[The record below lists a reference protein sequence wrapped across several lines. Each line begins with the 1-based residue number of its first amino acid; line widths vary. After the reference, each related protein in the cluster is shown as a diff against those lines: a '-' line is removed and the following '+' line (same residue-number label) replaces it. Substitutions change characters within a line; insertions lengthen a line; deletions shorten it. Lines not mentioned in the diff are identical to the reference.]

1 MISAY
6 GLRADGRHN
15 PLGVS
20 TATPFLSWRLRGA
33 ASTVEAISVRIDAT
47 DEIVPEAGTRILNLV
62 PGTTSVEWP
71 FAALSSRQSVAW
83 SVGVT
88 SGGQTRWS
96 APGWIEAP
104 LWSDDEWEAAAIT
117 HPAWTPTADPKL
129 RTGFP
134 ELATDI
140 EVRQGL
146 RKARLYIT
154 ATGVV
159 EPTIDGIQALPA
171 VLEPGYAR
179 QDGSTPAVVWDV
191 TEGLAP
197 GYHRLVLSLG
207 GGAAYVPR
215 IDGRYTKY
223 SDDGSS
229 LPSARARLELS
240 YADGSTD
247 VVATGESWHSRQG
260 PTTVAHWY
268 GGEDHDGTAAGA
280 WYPGSA
286 RVAARPVFWRSAPPV
301 VPGNLI
307 TPVATDRAAD
317 GRRLLDLGVNV
328 VGRPVIRTSTTNP
341 GTTVRVAPSEL
352 LDDQGR
358 IDQSTTGMPIW
369 DSVVIHADTTEWR
382 PSFVYHGGRY
392 LEVTGLDSA
401 EPADAVQF
409 ETMRANNKAVQA
421 FTIEDSFL
429 QRLHD
434 IIDSAV
440 RGNMFNVFT
449 DCPHREKLGWLE
461 QLHFCFDNLARGY
474 DVQAHLKDAVGH
486 MVAAQTPAGLIP
498 NIAPEQVVFD
508 FFPSRGDYTAFR
520 DDPNWGRTIIELPW
534 KLYSHYGDLTSA
546 RIAEPAIE
554 RYLAYLQD
562 RSTDGLLEYG
572 LGDWVEID
580 ESTPVALVATWGW
593 ARALDTAARLATAL
607 GDVPAA
613 HARQQRADEV
623 WTRWREGFFNEES
636 GRWGT
641 GSQACHALALD
652 SRALQPG
659 EETHVFS
666 QLVASIESAGQSITV
681 GEIALPSL
689 ISALSDRGH
698 DALIY
703 NLIRRE
709 DIAGY
714 GHQIAS
720 GATSLTESWQ
730 ANTATEGVASQN
742 HFMLSAIDE
751 WIVGRAG
758 GLRRDRSDI
767 GWRKVVID
775 PAPLSI
781 PSASLRFDSPA
792 GLFDIQWHRNGSTV
806 ELTYD
811 APPHVEIT
819 FGRDVNAARRT
830 SDARNPIEQPA

>member
-1 MISAY
+1 MITAY
-6 GLRADGRHN
+6 GLRAEGRQD

-20 TATPFLSWRLRGA
+20 TATPLLSWRLRGEGG
-33 ASTVEAISVRIDAT
+33 TVEAIRVRLDTADT
-47 DEIVPEAGTRILNLV
+47 GSRILNLA
-62 PGTTSVEWP
+62 PGTTNVEWP
-71 FAALSSRQSVAW
+71 FAPLASRQHASW

-88 SGGQTRWS
+88 SDGQTVWS
-96 APGWIEAP
+96 VPASIEAP
-104 LWSDDEWEAAAIT
+104 LWTQEEWDAAAIT
-117 HPAWTPTADPKL
+117 HPAWTPTADPEL

-140 EVRQGL
+140 EIREGL
-146 RKARLYIT
+146 RKARLYLT

-159 EPTIDGIQALPA
+159 EPTIDGLPALPA

-179 QDGSTPAVVWDV
+179 QDGSTPAVVWDL
-191 TEGLAP
+191 TG
-197 GYHRLVLSLG
+197 GMTTGRHRLVLSLG

-215 IDGRYTKY
+215 LEGRYTKY
-223 SDDGSS
+223 SDDGAS

-240 YADGSTD
+240 YADGSAD
-247 VVATGESWHSRQG
+247 VVTTDETWQSRLG

-268 GGEDHDGTAAGA
+268 GGEDHDTAAAGP
-280 WYPGSA
+280 WCSGSA
-286 RVAARPVFWRSAPPV
+286 RVPTSPVFWRSAPPV
-301 VPGNLI
+301 VPGEVI
-307 TPVATDRAAD
+307 TPVATERSAD
-317 GRRLLDLGVNV
+317 GRRLVDLGVNV
-328 VGRPVIRTSTTNP
+328 VGRPVIRTSTTAH
-341 GTTVRVAPSEL
+341 GTIVQVAPSEL
-352 LDDQGR
+352 LNTDGR
-358 IDQSTTGMPIW
+358 IDQSTTGTPIW
-369 DSVVIHADTTEWR
+369 DSVVIDEDTTEWR

-401 EPADAVQF
+401 EPKDSVRF
-409 ETMRANNKAVQA
+409 ETMRANNEAVQA

-434 IIDSAV
+434 IIDRAV

-461 QLHFCFDNLARGY
+461 QLHFCFDNLSRGY
-474 DVQAHLKDAVGH
+474 DVQAHLKDAVSH
-486 MVAAQTPAGLIP
+486 MVAAQTASGLIP

-508 FFPSRGDYTAFR
+508 FWPSRGDYTAFR

-534 KLYSHYGDLTSA
+534 KLYSHYGDLTAA

-554 RYLAYLQD
+554 RYLSYLQD
-562 RSTDGLLEYG
+562 RSTGGLLEFG
-572 LGDWVEID
+572 LGDWIEVD

-593 ARALDTAARLATAL
+593 AKALDTAASLSEAL
-607 GDVPAA
+607 GDTTSAVS
-613 HARQQRADEV
+613 RRRRADEV
-623 WTRWREGFFNEES
+623 WGKWRDSFFDHAS
-636 GRWGT
+636 RQWGS
-641 GSQACHALALD
+641 GSQASYALALD
-652 SRALQPG
+652 SRALLPG
-659 EETHVFS
+659 EDTQVFN
-666 QLVASIESAGQSITV
+666 QLISSIESAGQSITV

-689 ISALSDRGH
+689 ITALSERGR
-698 DALIY
+698 DALLY

-709 DIAGY
+709 DVAGY

-751 WIVGRAG
+751 WIVGRVG
-758 GLRRDRSDI
+758 GLRRDKDGI
-767 GWRKVVID
+767 GWSRVVID

-792 GLFDIQWHRNGSTV
+792 GLFDIQWHRTGDTI

-811 APPHVEIT
+811 APPHVEIA
-819 FGRDVNAARRT
+819 FGRDVRATRRT
-830 SDARNPIEQPA
+830 SDARSPIRQPV